1 MLVPATEGSLT
12 FPLVANDAWQ
22 VGTVVCRGE
31 SGQLQV
37 RTEMADGVTGT
48 DPRIEVALNAREI
61 AGLTDGGSGICCVSP
76 GEAVDLGNAGVVA
89 VWIGMSVSFDP
100 ARCGN
105 APDTYPE
112 DQALLWRRM
121 QDAAR

>member
-1 MLVPATEGSLT
+1 M
-12 FPLVANDAWQ
+12 VANDAWQ
-22 VGTVVCRGE
+22 VSTVVCRVE

-61 AGLTDGGSGICCVSP
+61 AGLTDGGSGICCLSP

-112 DQALLWRRM
+112 DQVLLWRRM